1 MIAEAEIRGAEI
13 ESGGLKSRMAPRP
26 VFCVI
31 EQSYR
36 NRAVAEDACA
46 GRFTHIGITLELGVE
61 PDWLSRDLPAD
72 EEWRIEWS
80 KFYYGLD
87 LAQALRETG
96 DHKYLRS
103 WERLVRSWID
113 QVPVGLDTSDVT
125 GRRVQNWVY
134 AWNLFASSP
143 GFTGLAEGLEGQI
156 IASIAQQIDHL
167 RNRLTPERNHRTLE
181 LYALFI
187 TALALPEV
195 DRDGGLLDF
204 AITEL
209 HRNLMTDIRPDGV
222 HRESSTHYHMTVL
235 RSFLGARENARRFGL
250 ALPDGY
256 DERLKRACEFA
267 AHCHRPDGMIP
278 ALSDSDTGSYK
289 DLLELAASIFSRPDF
304 LYVATAG
311 ERGVVPRKR
320 FASFPDGGYFTERSG
335 WGEGPYSFGDERYLI
350 FDCGPLGDGGHGH
363 YDLLNVEIAAQ
374 GRPLIIDP
382 GRYTYSE
389 QAPNWRR
396 WFKSTAAHNTVTVDG
411 LDQTPYRRG
420 KPKGQIAQGRFIKRL
435 SAPGF
440 DVLCGEATSPA
451 YEVIHTRRIFFIAGE
466 YWIIADRLHG
476 TRPHRFDLRFHLSP
490 ESEGGVVIEEQGD
503 NRVARTEECALV
515 FHSVSEIN
523 VEQGWY
529 APAYGIKHSAP
540 VVSVGVDGLTRTDFF
555 TLVVPL
561 KPGGQAPDFLVH
573 DHETDHRT
581 IFEISNP
588 GAEGLTT
595 DYVAWSESRERFA
608 VGPFDF
614 SAAAC
619 WLRKS
624 AGQTSLRA
632 CDVQEIRWASGS
644 KEPLFSS
651 ENSVQWIKW
660 DDQIGITLSDGREL

>member
-1 MIAEAEIRGAEI
+1 MIAGAEI
-13 ESGGLKSRMAPRP
+13 KAAVIKSAEIKSRVTPRP

-31 EQSYR
+31 EKSYR
-36 NRAVAEDACA
+36 NRAVAEEVCA

-61 PDWLSRDLPAD
+61 PDWLARDLTAD

-87 LAQALRETG
+87 LGQALRETG
-96 DHKYLRS
+96 DHKYLRC
-103 WERLVRSWID
+103 WEQLVRAWID
-113 QVPVGLDTSDVT
+113 QVPTGLDTSDVT
-125 GRRVQNWVY
+125 GRRIQNWVY

-143 GFTGLAEGLEGQI
+143 GFTGLAEELEEQI
-156 IASIAQQIDHL
+156 ATSISHQIDHL
-167 RNRLTPERNHRTLE
+167 RRHLTPERNHRTLE

-187 TALALPEV
+187 AALALPEV

-204 AITEL
+204 AIAEL
-209 HRNLMTDIRPDGV
+209 HRNLMTDIRPDGG

-256 DERLKRACEFA
+256 DERLERACEFA

-278 ALSDSDTGSYK
+278 ALSDSDTGSYR

-311 ERGVVPRKR
+311 ARGIAPLKR
-320 FASFPDGGYFTERSG
+320 YASFPDSGYFVERSG
-335 WGEGPYSFGDERYLI
+335 WGEGQDSFCDERYLI

-374 GRPLIIDP
+374 GRPLVSDP

-420 KPKGQIAQGRFIKRL
+420 KPKGRTAQGRLIKRL

-451 YEVIHTRRIFFIAGE
+451 YEVVHTRRIFFIAGE
-466 YWIIADRLHG
+466 YWIIADRLRG
-476 TRPHRFDLRFHLSP
+476 ARPHRFDLRFHLSP
-490 ESEGGVVIEEQGD
+490 ESQGRVVIGTQG
-503 NRVARTEECALV
+503 NNVVARTPECALV
-515 FHSVSEIN
+515 FHSATGVN

-529 APAYGIKHSAP
+529 APAYGIKHPAP
-540 VVSVGVDGLTRTDFF
+540 VVSVAVDDVTQTDFF

-561 KPGGQAPDFLVH
+561 ESDRQAPELQVH
-573 DHETDHRT
+573 NHETEPIT
-581 IFEISNP
+581 IFEISNLGP
-588 GAEGLTT
+588 EGLTT
-595 DYVAWSESRERFA
+595 DAVAWTESKESFA
-608 VGPFDF
+608 LGLFNCRA
-614 SAAAC
+614 SAS

-624 AGQTSLRA
+624 AGQESLRA
-632 CDVQEIRWASGS
+632 CDVREITRTSGS

-651 ENSVQWIKW
+651 ENPVRWVMW
-660 DDQIGITLSDGREL
+660 DDQSGVTPDDGREL